1 MVSTVS
7 QAGPINAQ
15 DYNNLHN
22 KVNEILGQGSGDYG
36 YGQTVT
42 SSPVTAT
49 NYPTVDGDLV
59 TAAQLDALRTD
70 IEKCWKHQT
79 SANFGL
85 GNIGVGDEITAGALT
100 GADNNTHNQY
110 VKYVNDIDE
119 NRLSIDAPNQSITS
133 LGNSAQFTNAWGVG
147 AAGTAV
153 AQIRYTANVTWS
165 SATARRHYFNAGGQ
179 ITIDASMNTSEG
191 TGTKNGNWKDL
202 LNRAGFN
209 YDKTAENT
217 QTTSAILRQ
226 TTYGSAGVYSDNY
239 ARIYTKNLSATQ
251 LQCVIEFIDGDIG
264 DDTTPSDGYN
274 YRVDEAVTAAITASL
289 TDRTAG
295 GSSGVVVTKP
305 TYAFV
310 GFSTFTGTY
319 T

>member
-7 QAGPINAQ
+7 QAVSINAQ

-22 KVNEILGQGSGDYG
+22 KVKEILGQGSGDYG

-79 SANFGL
+79 SADFNL
-85 GNIGVGDEITAGALT
+85 GNIEVGDEITAGALT
-100 GADNNTHNQY
+100 GADNKTHNQY
-110 VKYVNDIDE
+110 VKYVNDIDD

-147 AAGTAV
+147 AAGTAA
-153 AQIRYTANVTWS
+153 AQIRYTANVSWS

-179 ITIDASMNTSEG
+179 ITIDASINTTEG
-191 TGTKNGNWKDL
+191 TTTKNGNWKDL
-202 LNRAGFN
+202 LTRAGFN
-209 YDKTAENT
+209 YDKTAEGT

-264 DDTTPSDGYN
+264 DDRTPSDGYN
-274 YRVDEAVTAAITASL
+274 YRTDEPVTAAITASL
-289 TDRTAG
+289 TDRTAS
-295 GSSGVVVTKP
+295 GSSGVVVAKP
-305 TYAFV
+305 TYAYV

>member
-7 QAGPINAQ
+7 QAGSINAQ

-22 KVNEILGQGSGDYG
+22 KVNDILGQGSGDYG

-79 SANFGL
+79 SAAFTL
-85 GNIGVGDEITAGALT
+85 GDIAVGDEITAGATT
-100 GADNNTHNQY
+100 GADNKTHNQY
-110 VKYVNDIDE
+110 VKYVNDIDA
-119 NRLSIDAPNQSITS
+119 NRLSIDAANQSTTS
-133 LGNSAQFTNAWGVG
+133 LGNSAQYTATWGVG
-147 AAGTAV
+147 AAGTAA
-153 AQIRYTANVTWS
+153 AQIRYTANVSWS
-165 SATARRHYFNAGGQ
+165 TATARRHYFNAGGQ

-217 QTTSAILRQ
+217 QTTNAILRQ
-226 TTYGSAGVYSDNY
+226 TTYGTAGVYSDNY
-239 ARIYTKNLSATQ
+239 ARIYTKNLSSTQ

-264 DDTTPSDGYN
+264 DDTTPSDGFT
-274 YRVDEAVTAAITASL
+274 YRVDESVTGDITASL
-289 TDRTAG
+289 TDRTAS
-295 GSSGVVVTKP
+295 GSFVAVTKP